1 MLVQHGNGEFLGER
15 LLAGERR
22 AEGWVCLQEDILKTV
37 CVCTVGGDNRASNE
51 DIAKFFPPLI
61 PYDLCAGVQISC
73 LLNVFSV

>member
-15 LLAGERR
+15 LFAGERR

-51 DIAKFFPPLI
+51 DFVKFPI
-61 PYDLCAGVQISC
+61 PYDLCASVQISC
-73 LLNVFSV
+73 LLTVFIV